1 MVRGQVAAKPVSR
14 ESSETDHVSIIFPFP
29 VLDLANYVLPISS
42 LNRLKQARLL
52 SQRPTMAQPVVSK
65 TAIKIP
71 GKRTRNTSNPD
82 IAARKKIVSFL
93 HIYK

>member
-1 MVRGQVAAKPVSR
+1 MVRDQVAAKLVSR
-14 ESSETDHVSIIFPFP
+14 ESSETDHVSIFPFY
-29 VLDLANYVLPISS
+29 VLNPANYVLPISS
-42 LNRLKQARLL
+42 LNRLKQL
-52 SQRPTMAQPVVSK
+52 SQHPTMARPVVSK

-93 HIYK
+93 HIYQ